1 MCRASKKNR
10 ANWRDKNIWKISAK
24 HSQRQLAWPNVNTP
38 YECQMP
44 ERQVL
49 TSKLLT
55 MIWMYWKSVFGVAVQ
70 DILLIV
76 KVHFTSKSKILAI
89 YVTLQFMNFEALNSL
104 WSVSFLE
111 IVSKSKI
118 YQLVKKI
125 QFDAKTNTILLQSYT
140 FSSFQGKFQ
149 TQFWRKFW

>member
-1 MCRASKKNR
+1 
-10 ANWRDKNIWKISAK
+10 
-24 HSQRQLAWPNVNTP
+24 
-38 YECQMP
+38 
-44 ERQVL
+44 
-49 TSKLLT
+49 
-55 MIWMYWKSVFGVAVQ
+55 MYWKSVFGVAVQ

-89 YVTLQFMNFEALNSL
+89 YVTLQFMNFEALHSL

-125 QFDAKTNTILLQSYT
+125 QYDAKCQIINGIHYAMNFMLFMLNLWRRFAILVSK
-140 FSSFQGKFQ
+140 SSKAMKINHGHEEIDGRSQIQ
-149 TQFWRKFW
+149 V